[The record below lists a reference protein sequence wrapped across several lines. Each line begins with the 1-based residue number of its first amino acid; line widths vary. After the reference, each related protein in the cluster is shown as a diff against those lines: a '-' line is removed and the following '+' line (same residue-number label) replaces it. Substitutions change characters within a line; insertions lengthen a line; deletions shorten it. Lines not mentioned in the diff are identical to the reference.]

1 MGNRAVIV
9 GADKKRK
16 SIAIYLHWNGG
27 RDSVEPFLAY
37 AKAKGV
43 RGIDS
48 DNAYCIARLT
58 QIIANWMGGTLSL
71 GVMVYDPEKDPD
83 YSLIDPGDNG
93 VYVVND
99 NFEIVDRPN
108 YHYPEQRE
116 YKFDEFIYSID
127 EKQPKEDRLTPEQLE
142 NIIKEH
148 AYEVVDKEESK

>member
-9 GADKKRK
+9 GTDKKRK

-58 QIIANWMGGTLSL
+58 QIIANWMGGTLSIGNL
-71 GVMVYDPEKDPD
+71 VYDPEKDPD
-83 YSLIDPGDNG
+83 YGYIDPGDNG
-93 VYVVND
+93 VYVIND
-99 NFEIVDRPN
+99 QFEIVDRPN
-108 YHYPEQRE
+108 YPYPEQRE
-116 YKFDEFIYSID
+116 YKFDEFIYEIN
-127 EKQPKEDRLTPEQLE
+127 ERQPKEEQLTSEQLE

-148 AYEVVDKEESK
+148 AYKVVEEESK